1 MDDRFEAYRD
11 ALKQGH
17 LAAQRG
23 KHKDALKHYATAAKL
38 ANDRAQPHVQAGSVL
53 LRMGKAKDAVAAY
66 ESAANRAPDDPDVL
80 AGLAEALSAA
90 GRRSEAESLRQRVEQ
105 LADEAARQQVLIEGS
120 GGLPRGEVLHLAGHQ
135 ARLGGRHEAAID
147 AWLDE
152 ARAYAEEGHL
162 DAALDACQAALT
174 LSSGAIRIHLE
185 MVRLYFRLGWQEKAI
200 ERLLLLD
207 RLLELAPESAAGQQ
221 LLELARRHS
230 AADVRLAGIA
240 ARPQP

>member
-1 MDDRFEAYRD
+1 MDDRFEAYRE

-17 LAAQRG
+17 LAAQRN
-23 KHKDALKHYATAAKL
+23 KHKDALKHYATAARL
-38 ANDRAQPHVQAGSVL
+38 ADDRAQPHAHAGSVL

-66 ESAANRAPDDPDVL
+66 ERAAQRAPDDADVL
-80 AGLAEALSAA
+80 AGLARALSAA
-90 GRRSEAESLRQRVEQ
+90 GRHSEAEGLRQRVER
-105 LADEAARQQVLIEGS
+105 LADEAARQEIVIEATGN
-120 GGLPRGEVLHLAGHQ
+120 LPRGEVLHLAGHQ
-135 ARLGGRHEAAID
+135 ARLGGRHQAAID

-152 ARAYAEEGHL
+152 ARAYSDEGHL

-174 LSSGAIRIHLE
+174 LSCGATRIHLE
-185 MVRLYFRLGWQEKAI
+185 MVRLYFRLGWQDKAV

-207 RLLELAPESAAGQQ
+207 RLLELSPEPTAGQQ

-230 AADVRLAGIA
+230 ASDVRLAGIA